1 MRCPSLHHSTWATPF
16 SHPTCRSTSPTGRH
30 TPGWYPSSWRK
41 KCRRRP
47 GCPATWLLRWGLQLC
62 MPPALLHAT
71 CGVQVTCNL
80 HAARACS
87 CARHLQVC
95 IPSCRCECTHH
106 RGCVCL
112 PKCLITLQ
120 RCVCASFPAPQGA
133 LHFVRE
139 VLWREAA
146 LVSLPW
152 DRSAVA
158 VELRPFPLEGEDFL
172 AARMAGHNPP
182 IFNQP
187 CRFFFQLN
195 GTRAMCTHGL
205 GCRFGH
211 APPREDFL

>member
-1 MRCPSLHHSTWATPF
+1 MT
-16 SHPTCRSTSPTGRH
+16 
-30 TPGWYPSSWRK
+30 
-41 KCRRRP
+41 
-47 GCPATWLLRWGLQLC
+47 LLR
-62 MPPALLHAT
+62 
-71 CGVQVTCNL
+71 
-80 HAARACS
+80 
-87 CARHLQVC
+87 CA
-95 IPSCRCECTHH
+95 
-106 RGCVCL
+106 
-112 PKCLITLQ
+112 
-120 RCVCASFPAPQGA
+120 CASFPAPQGA

-187 CRFFFQLN
+187 CRFFFKLN
-195 GTRAMCTHGL
+195 GTQAMCTHGL